1 MSAEIKP
8 VGDYE
13 KFINQM
19 VADVET
25 MTQGQINACAF
36 CMGGGGA
43 VWSKERLVKELL
55 ADLERKT
62 KAPTYIEVMG

>member
-1 MSAEIKP
+1 MSLAASIS
-8 VGDYE
+8 DYE

-43 VWSKERLVKELL
+43 VWSKERLISELR
-55 ADLERKT
+55 ADLERKN
-62 KAPTYIEVMG
+62 KAPQFTEVMG